1 VPQVGF
7 ANIPAIPDGALGPPV
22 EIPSGISPEPF
33 VILAER
39 IGVRLRRVSGKPE
52 PSAIHGEGK
61 VTITQERQRGEKPM
75 RLEGDHVDVQIES
88 EKHEIVHVHGTPSL
102 IRDRGFEIEGK
113 NIHLDRGANRA
124 WVSGAGVLYLPIPSE
139 TKIPG
144 MDGKTPR
151 KLRVH
156 WDESMDF
163 NGLDAKFLGGVK
175 ATLGHGTMHCEQM
188 VVKLAK
194 RISFQAESVDTKPA
208 LHSVHCRE
216 KVTFENF
223 SHLEKKVVDVYRGKV
238 SEFTVNYTTGDVFA
252 QGPGQIHSWQ
262 RQKKD
267 DGIPVR
273 DLIQANRPIPV
284 EVTVWDYTGVQ
295 FEGKLTGRFDGQ
307 VTGHPTYQ
315 RATIDD
321 RVEVIHG
328 PVKRTVETIDP
339 DNLPSRAGTIR
350 CGQLQFVNH
359 LISDR
364 SEIEYRELV
373 GHINAEIEGQVD
385 GRRFTASADEIS
397 YDGSKGLYML
407 RAHGKQNARL
417 TGVQSNSVIGRR
429 IEFNPDP
436 KLRILKVDRAV
447 EGQGAQ

>member
-1 VPQVGF
+1 M
-7 ANIPAIPDGALGPPV
+7 
-22 EIPSGISPEPF
+22 
-33 VILAER
+33 
-39 IGVRLRRVSGKPE
+39 
-52 PSAIHGEGK
+52 
-61 VTITQERQRGEKPM
+61 TITQERKRGEKPM

-88 EKHEIVHVHGTPSL
+88 EKQDVSHVLGNPAL

-124 WVSGAGVLYLPIPSE
+124 WVNGAGELNLLIPAE

-144 MDGKTPR
+144 MDANTQR

-208 LHSVHCRE
+208 LHSVHCQE
-216 KVTFENF
+216 KVSFEN
-223 SHLEKKVVDVYRGKV
+223 STRLDNKLIDIYRGRV
-238 SEFTVNYTTGDVFA
+238 SEFNVNYTTGDVLA
-252 QGPGQIHSWQ
+252 QGPGEIHAWR
-262 RQKKD
+262 RQKKNGAIEPHD
-267 DGIPVR
+267 A
-273 DLIQANRPIPV
+273 IQANRPIPV
-284 EVTVWDYTGVQ
+284 EVTAWDYIGVQ
-295 FEGKLTGRFDGQ
+295 FEGKLKGRFDGQ
-307 VTGHPTYQ
+307 VAGHATHQ

-328 PVKRTVETIDP
+328 PVKLPPEKIDP
-339 DNLPSRAGTIR
+339 DDLPSRAGTIR
-350 CGQLQFVNH
+350 CDQLQFVNH
-359 LISDR
+359 LVSER
-364 SEIEYRELV
+364 SPIEYRELV
-373 GHINAEIEGQVD
+373 GHGNTEIEGQVD
-385 GRRFTASADEIS
+385 GQRFTASADEIS

-417 TGVQSNSVIGRR
+417 TGVGAGNVTGRR

-436 KLRILKVDRAV
+436 KLRILKVDRAI
-447 EGQGAQ
+447 EGQGSQ